1 MAISLGFNQY
11 GKAEVRLVHVD
22 RSTPVHQIKD
32 VSVTSQLLG
41 DFAQTHLT
49 GDNGAVIPTDT
60 QKNTAYALAGHPR
73 IGERCA
79 HASSR
84 REQSGVAGAGAQVLD
99 ALAAGNRAYEE
110 RFGHV
115 YLVCANGRPAGELLA
130 VLRGRLGND
139 PATERRVLRAELR
152 EINRLRLERLLEE
165 A

>member
-1 MAISLGFNQY
+1 MLLSEFDTLPPDDAARVLG
-11 GKAEVRLVHVD
+11 EVCSSPGWVSRLVEARPYGSLDALIARAADVLAGLDETEVD
-22 RSTPVHQIKD
+22 D
-32 VSVTSQLLG
+32 
-41 DFAQTHLT
+41 
-49 GDNGAVIPTDT
+49 
-60 QKNTAYALAGHPR
+60 ALAGHPR

-99 ALAAGNRAYEE
+99 ALATGNRAYEE